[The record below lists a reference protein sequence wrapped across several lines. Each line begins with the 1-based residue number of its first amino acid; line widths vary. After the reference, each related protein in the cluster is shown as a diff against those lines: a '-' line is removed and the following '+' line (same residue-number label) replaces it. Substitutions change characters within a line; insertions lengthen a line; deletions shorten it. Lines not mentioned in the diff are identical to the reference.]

1 MQPKGEEHMDN
12 LSKFKEIGI
21 LLYSGIKR
29 LSEREKRKNLWTSDD
44 D

>member
-1 MQPKGEEHMDN
+1 MQPKGEEDMSS

-29 LSEREKRKNLWTSDD
+29 LSERKEKNLWTSDD

>member
-1 MQPKGEEHMDN
+1 MSS

-29 LSEREKRKNLWTSDD
+29 LSEKRKIWTSG
-44 D
+44 

>member
-1 MQPKGEEHMDN
+1 MSS
-12 LSKFKEIGI
+12 LSKFKEMGI

-29 LSEREKRKNLWTSDD
+29 LSEKKRKNLWTSDD

>member
-1 MQPKGEEHMDN
+1 MQLKGEKDMSS

-29 LSEREKRKNLWTSDD
+29 LSEREKKEKSLDFR
-44 D
+44 